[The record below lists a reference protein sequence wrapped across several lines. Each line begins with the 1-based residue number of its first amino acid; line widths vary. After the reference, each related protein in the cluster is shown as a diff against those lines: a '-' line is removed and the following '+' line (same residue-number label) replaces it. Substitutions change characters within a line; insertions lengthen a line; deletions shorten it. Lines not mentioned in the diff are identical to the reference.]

1 VITLINNEYIRYKY
15 KIYFENAYKNI
26 KEIEDLVWE
35 NKEYM
40 EFCQYLVVLF
50 SFLIDE
56 QAATMARID

>member
-1 VITLINNEYIRYKY
+1 
-15 KIYFENAYKNI
+15 
-26 KEIEDLVWE
+26 VWE